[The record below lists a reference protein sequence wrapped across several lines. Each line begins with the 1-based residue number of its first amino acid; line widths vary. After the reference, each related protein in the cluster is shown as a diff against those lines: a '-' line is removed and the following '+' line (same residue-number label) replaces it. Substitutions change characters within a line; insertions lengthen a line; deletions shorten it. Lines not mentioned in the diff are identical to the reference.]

1 MAKKQATARS
11 GRTLEDR
18 EKRLKATLERLI
30 IQKQIRELRQKA
42 KALK

>member
-1 MAKKQATARS
+1 MAKKQAIARS

-18 EKRLKATLERLI
+18 EKRLKATLERLT
-30 IQKQIRELRQKA
+30 IQKQIRELRQKV